1 MTNFKEHYDLNEE
14 EEREPLNPEFVSL
27 LLTYLEQ
34 QFPSYGI
41 LSNGISA
48 ELRKH
53 IKNGDPKKMEQVKRK
68 IHDIIQREK
77 QRFLNK
83 VQTRVM
89 QLKVVPQQ
97 GTGLATENPPAQEPP
112 SHEEI

>member
-1 MTNFKEHYDLNEE
+1 MPNFKEHYDINENEE
-14 EEREPLNPEFVSL
+14 KEPLNPEFASL

-34 QFPSYGI
+34 QFPSYGV
-41 LSNGISA
+41 LSNNITA

-53 IKNGDPKKMEQVKRK
+53 IKNGDPKKMDQVKRK
-68 IHDIIQREK
+68 IHDIVQREK

-97 GTGLATENPPAQEPP
+97 GTGLPTENQPTQEPS